1 MARHLVFV
9 HGRAQHGKDA
19 AALKEEWILSL
30 KAGLAK
36 SGLTLPILDDEIR
49 FPYYGDTLDQM
60 VKGASV
66 DDAVDIVVRGLPQS
80 AGEEE
85 FFKEYLDELKATA
98 NISDAEVE
106 GALRSLPLQR
116 GPLNWG
122 WVQAILT
129 VLDKSVPFASGAGVA
144 LFTNDV
150 FQYLHRSDLRAVMDN
165 GVRSAFVPGS
175 EAVVVSHSLGTV
187 VAYNV
192 LNNEPQQSGMKV
204 PWFVTLGSP
213 LAIRAVKRQLQPVS
227 HPKIVGHWFNA
238 MDERDVVSLY
248 PLTSDHFAVF
258 PPIENMTTVDNF
270 TENRHGISGY
280 LSDKEVARRIHAALV
295 AP

>member
-1 MARHLVFV
+1 MKRHLVFV

-19 AALKEEWILSL
+19 LALKQEWILSL

-36 SGLTLPILDDEIR
+36 SGLALPIGEDEIR

-60 VKGASV
+60 VKGASAE
-66 DDAVDIVVRGLPQS
+66 DAVDIVVRGVPLS
-80 AGEEE
+80 LGEEA
-85 FFKEYLDELKATA
+85 FFKAYLGELKEAGL
-98 NISDAEVE
+98 IPEE
-106 GALRSLPLQR
+106 ALRGLPVER

-122 WVQAILT
+122 WVQAILS
-129 VLDKSVPFASGAGVA
+129 VLDKSVPFASAAGVA

-150 FQYLHRSDLRAVMDN
+150 FQYLHRKELRTEMDD

-192 LNNEPQQSGMKV
+192 LKNDPPRADLKV
-204 PWFVTLGSP
+204 PLFVTLGSP
-213 LAIRAVKRQLQPVS
+213 LAISAVKAKLQPVS
-227 HPKIVGHWFNA
+227 HPATVGHWFNA

-248 PLTSDHFAVF
+248 PLTSEHFAVF
-258 PPIENMTTVDNF
+258 PPIENLTTVENF

-280 LSDKEVARRIHAALV
+280 LSDKDVARRIHAALI

>member
-19 AALKEEWILSL
+19 LALKQEWIISL

-36 SGLTLPILDDEIR
+36 SGLTLPILDDQIR

-60 VKGASV
+60 VKGTPA
-66 DDAVDIVVRGLPQS
+66 DDAVDIVVRGVPLS
-80 AGEEE
+80 SGEEV
-85 FFKEYLDELKATA
+85 FFKEYLTELKQRAD
-98 NISDAEVE
+98 IPDE
-106 GALRSLPLQR
+106 ALRGLPGER

-122 WVQAILT
+122 WVQAILS
-129 VLDKSVPFASGAGVA
+129 VLDKSVPFASAAGVA

-150 FQYLHRSDLRAVMDN
+150 YQYLHRKDLRTVMDD
-165 GVRSAFVPGS
+165 GVRSAFLPGS

-192 LNNEPQQSGMKV
+192 LKNEPPRADLKV
-204 PWFVTLGSP
+204 PLFVTLGSP
-213 LAIRAVKRQLQPVS
+213 LAISAVKSKLQPVS
-227 HPKIVGHWFNA
+227 HPKTVGRWFNA

-258 PPIENMTTVDNF
+258 PPIENMTTVENF

-280 LSDKEVARRIHAALV
+280 LSDKEVARRIHEALV
-295 AP
+295 AT